1 MLTDDAREALQKQP
15 ACAPVV
21 LALME
26 RMETRLRELIAVI
39 EAHECESIS
48 CDRDGNEH
56 CDCLRRATKQAKD
69 IFPSQ
74 PKGGSTGQEP
84 A

>member
-1 MLTDDAREALQKQP
+1 MLTDDARLALQKQP

-26 RMETRLRELIAVI
+26 RMETRLLELIAVI
-39 EAHECESIS
+39 EAHECESFS

-56 CDCLRRATKQAKD
+56 CDCLQRATKLAKD
-69 IFPSQ
+69 IFQ
-74 PKGGSTGQEP
+74 PRRHGGN
-84 A
+84 